1 MDKKILVVDD
11 ERSIADVI
19 AYDFRREGYTVEVA
33 YDGEEALKKINTF
46 QPNVIILDVMMPKM
60 NGFEVCK
67 QLYNKGELGIILLTA
82 KNDIVDKVLGLQL
95 GADDYITKPFDIREL
110 GARVN
115 SLFRRLQKNSSDH
128 HTQQIEIKE
137 LKMIL
142 EHRKVFLH
150 DKILDLTPKEFDL
163 LALLISHTER
173 VYSRDELLD
182 LVWGMEYIGGTR
194 TVDIHIR
201 RLRQKLGTPY
211 ETIIQTVH
219 GVGYKAIGDLYES

>member
-11 ERSIADVI
+11 ERSIADVV
-19 AYDFRREGYTVEVA
+19 AYNFRREGYTVEVA
-33 YDGEEALKKINTF
+33 YDGEEALNKIKSF
-46 QPNVIILDVMMPKM
+46 RPNVIILDVMMPKM

-110 GARVN
+110 EARVN
-115 SLFRRLQKNSSDH
+115 SLFRRLQKNSSE
-128 HTQQIEIKE
+128 QQIQQLEIKE
-137 LKMIL
+137 LKIIL
-142 EHRKVFLH
+142 EHRKVFLYGQL
-150 DKILDLTPKEFDL
+150 LDLTPKEFDL
-163 LALLISHTER
+163 LVLLISHTER
-173 VYSRDELLD
+173 VYTRDELLD
-182 LVWGMEYIGGTR
+182 MVWGMEYAGGTR

-201 RLRQKLGTPY
+201 RLRKKLGTPY

-219 GVGYKAIGDLYES
+219 GVGYKAVGDFYEG